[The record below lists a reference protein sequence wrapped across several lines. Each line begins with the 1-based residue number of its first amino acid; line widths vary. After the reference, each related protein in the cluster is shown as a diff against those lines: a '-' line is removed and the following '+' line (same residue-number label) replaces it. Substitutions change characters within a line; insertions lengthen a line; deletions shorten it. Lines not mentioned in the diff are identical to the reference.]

1 MLCRVLLDSDTLLTG
16 MEIPVNIGTC
26 RFEYAEPSGVAPPT
40 TKRVSELTVSLFAA
54 TFLITFLAA
63 LQAVGK
69 QEIILL
75 LTLRQK
81 V

>member
-1 MLCRVLLDSDTLLTG
+1 MISAEKGPDRCCAACSLTLLTG

-69 QEIILL
+69 QEII
-75 LTLRQK
+75 
-81 V
+81 